1 MIKNEINEIKL
12 SGRWFNNK
20 RIKETES
27 LQKRLCAGSKNLVIE
42 IEKLIDHLSA
52 AKKRIKT
59 GIAITFLFLYTKPM
73 NLAIGTFR
81 GEIEIWIV
89 RRYELPGFIDKVSVF
104 GWHFVKMIIVSSH
117 ICLFRRS
124 ICRGRK
130 KHIPGDSGIISF
142 LSDRLISKHSDKM
155 NPLHWFILCFFT
167 VDVCS

>member
-59 GIAITFLFLYTKPM
+59 GIAITFSLFLYTKPM
-73 NLAIGTFR
+73 NFSDLERFWD
-81 GEIEIWIV
+81 EN
-89 RRYELPGFIDKVSVF
+89 
-104 GWHFVKMIIVSSH
+104 
-117 ICLFRRS
+117 
-124 ICRGRK
+124 RK
-130 KHIPGDSGIISF
+130 YG
-142 LSDRLISKHSDKM
+142 L
-155 NPLHWFILCFFT
+155 
-167 VDVCS
+167 